1 MAYTF
6 FIASVL
12 LTLGFA
18 GIRTLEERRG
28 QRYVRSLRTSL
39 DAMVVRLWQRLVAL
53 QLLELAKL
61 IGTRMY
67 RKMEHDLALL
77 ALSVVRTLERRL
89 AKIVS
94 AIRGKRRMER
104 KEASEALKQASE
116 DISPKA

>member
-6 FIASVL
+6 FVASVL

-18 GIRTLEERRG
+18 GVRTLEERRG
-28 QRYVRSLRTSL
+28 ERYMRSLRTSF
-39 DAMVVRLWQRLVAL
+39 DGAVISLWQRVVAL
-53 QLLELAKL
+53 QLLELLKL
-61 IGTRMY
+61 IATRIY
-67 RKMEHDLALL
+67 RKLEHDLALL

-104 KEASEALKQASE
+104 KEASEALKQTSE
-116 DISPKA
+116 DIPPKA

>member
-6 FIASVL
+6 FVVSVL

-28 QRYVRSLRTSL
+28 TRYLRSLRTSF
-39 DAMVVRLWQRLVAL
+39 DSAVVNLWERLVAL
-53 QLLELAKL
+53 QLLELMKL
-61 IGTRMY
+61 IATRVY

-77 ALSVVRTLERRL
+77 ALSIVRTLERRL

-104 KEASEALKQASE
+104 KEASEVAKQAAE